1 MTITTGRRPTSTSQ
15 PIPEPIPAP
24 TPGDGAHHILKV
36 HFRRHHVWWVW
47 ELVAVR
53 DDGSNPVVLTRGAC
67 LRKKT
72 AWSAVHSWQ
81 RIYLRRLGRY

>member
-1 MTITTGRRPTSTSQ
+1 MTITTGRRPTST
-15 PIPEPIPAP
+15 PAAEPSPASP
-24 TPGDGAHHILKV
+24 PDNADGAHHILKV
-36 HFRRHHVWWVW
+36 HFRRHHIWWVW

-53 DDGSNPVVLTRGAC
+53 DDGTNQQVLSRGAC

-81 RIYLRRLGRY
+81 RLYLRRLGRY